1 MMNQRLEH
9 EHTLETL
16 WGNDIAKFPAHLA
29 TINLA
34 INNLSSDRNYPNI
47 LHEDFFKLI
56 VGESG
61 FDPESWRKSRA
72 KTLGLMDRDIVY
84 PRWFDAIVGNP
95 PYTRQEEIP
104 ETGVDKENLIENALK
119 VGGIKIAEIS

>member
-9 EHTLETL
+9 ENIFETL

-34 INNLSSDRNYPNI
+34 INNLGSDRNYPNI
-47 LHEDFFKLI
+47 LHEDFFALI

-72 KTLGLMDRDIVY
+72 KTLGTY
-84 PRWFDAIVGNP
+84 G
-95 PYTRQEEIP
+95 
-104 ETGVDKENLIENALK
+104 
-119 VGGIKIAEIS
+119 S